1 MLMSDCS
8 VYGFQLWVWIN
19 CICVED
25 ILNAAQRLFL
35 LIFGMLKVLQWE
47 ISKPPLFFFC
57 SSCDVLQN
65 SQLSKVTDEDD
76 NRDGS
81 SELGLDSSQQARVA
95 QSLQAHDYVRLSQSF
110 SDGRLAHINNRF
122 IQQRPAS
129 FLYYRQERW

>member
-1 MLMSDCS
+1 MCGRYFECGSAAVFVDFWNAES
-8 VYGFQLWVWIN
+8 VAMGDF
-19 CICVED
+19 
-25 ILNAAQRLFL
+25 
-35 LIFGMLKVLQWE
+35 KT
-47 ISKPPLFFFC
+47 PPFFFVC

-110 SDGRLAHINNRF
+110 PDGRLAHINNRF